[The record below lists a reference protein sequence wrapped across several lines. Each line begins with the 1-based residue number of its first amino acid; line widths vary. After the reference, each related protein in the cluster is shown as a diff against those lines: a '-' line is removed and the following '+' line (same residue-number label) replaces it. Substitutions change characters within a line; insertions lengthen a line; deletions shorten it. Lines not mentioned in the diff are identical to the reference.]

1 MTEFALAPYHHPTT
15 VVFIDDN
22 ESFLRTLD
30 LEVPG
35 GWACKTFTDP
45 QIALDFVQQQPS
57 LPPLMDRC
65 FSMQRRSPTEALIRL
80 DLNLIEQEINHRDRF
95 ARISVVVVDYAMP
108 VINGLEFCAALKDPL
123 LQKAMLTG
131 VADEKI
137 AVAAFNAGLIHRFI
151 PKQSNSSVNVILEF
165 VDDLQQEYFN
175 QYTARLKSTLA
186 IDPPKFLTEPVIA
199 TYVEALMQRESLI
212 EYYLVDDP
220 PGLML
225 LQASGKICRLVA
237 LNEDGLRRQAQYA
250 ADHGAPKPILSAMQE
265 GTKLGLFVGESP
277 ENYFGD
283 ERFPWQDIVQEAHQL
298 RGADNETWY
307 LALWRDTPPDI
318 DFDPAGSSY
327 NAYLSTL

>member
-30 LEVPG
+30 LELPG

-45 QIALDFVQQQPS
+45 QIALDFVQRAPT

-65 FSMQRRSPTEALIRL
+65 FTMQRRSPSEALIHL
-80 DLNLIEQEINHRDRF
+80 DLNLIAQEINHRDRF

-108 VINGLEFCAALKDPL
+108 VINGLEFCAALTDPL

-151 PKQSNSSVNVILEF
+151 PKQSNTGINVIMDF
-165 VDDLQQEYFN
+165 IDDLQQEYFS
-175 QYTARLKSTLA
+175 QYTARLKTTLA
-186 IDPPKFLTEPVIA
+186 IDPPRFLTEPAIA
-199 TYVEALMQRESLI
+199 TYVEALMQSEGLI

-225 LQASGKICRLVA
+225 LQANGKIWRLVV
-237 LNEDGLRRQAQYA
+237 LGEEEMRRQAHYA
-250 ADHGAPKPILSAMQE
+250 AEHAAPEPILSAMNK
-265 GTKLGLFVGESP
+265 GTKMGLFVGDSP

-283 ERFPWQDIVQEAHQL
+283 ERFPWQETVRDTHHLQ
-298 RGADNETWY
+298 GADNENWY

-318 DFDPAGSSY
+318 DFDPASSSY
-327 NAYLSTL
+327 NSYLATL